1 MTEKSNSTVKND
13 NDTLINNIPKIPTLC
28 EKIQNKMKKYKITN
42 FHFILE
48 NVKAGLAE
56 NKVIPE
62 KSTSEEEI
70 IKIQELSTDENEK
83 NKDQKKSNNSENFII
98 IPLKESPKINNKY
111 SSYIPQ
117 FNDFSLDKTNKQ
129 NLNFEYNN
137 NIHSSKK
144 YKKNKEISQKYE
156 NIDIECEGFENF
168 NEYNSRKYNDLII
181 LNEDKND
188 NLNNNNNFLGKKIK
202 FEKNSQKPNNY
213 IKTEEFIDINNNGK
227 LNVQKYMISK
237 LIEKYSYTNIF
248 NLFIKQYAKNIPE
261 FNKNYDKEI
270 DNILNVLIKELGI
283 EKIMRILLSFSNSN
297 DNYINYYSNKKNI
310 EKINEINN
318 NEIKY
323 AIENENKLCLEEENK
338 NLEIIYLDEEE
349 DSNEEFK
356 KTNND
361 LICLNEIQNED
372 MEKKHIIMNENNFD
386 NHINNNNEEALKN
399 YLLNYLNPS
408 ENLNVKNEKK

>member
-1 MTEKSNSTVKND
+1 MTEKSNSIVKND
-13 NDTLINNIPKIPTLC
+13 NETLINNIPKIPILC
-28 EKIQNKMKKYKITN
+28 EKIKNKMKKYKITN

-48 NVKAGLAE
+48 NVKAGLTE
-56 NKVIPE
+56 NKEIPE
-62 KSTSEEEI
+62 KSISEEEI

-83 NKDQKKSNNSENFII
+83 NKDQKKNNNSENFII
-98 IPLKESPKINNKY
+98 IPLEESPKINNKY

-117 FNDFSLDKTNKQ
+117 FNDFSLYKTNKQ
-129 NLNFEYNN
+129 YLNFEYNN
-137 NIHSSKK
+137 NIYSSNK

-188 NLNNNNNFLGKKIK
+188 NLNNINNFLGKKII

-213 IKTEEFIDINNNGK
+213 IKTGEFIDINNNGK
-227 LNVQKYMISK
+227 LNVQKDMISK
-237 LIEKYSYTNIF
+237 LIEKYSYKNIF

-261 FNKNYDKEI
+261 FNNNYDKEI
-270 DNILNVLIKELGI
+270 ESILNVLIKELGI

-297 DNYINYYSNKKNI
+297 DKYINYYSNKKNI
-310 EKINEINN
+310 EKIKEINN

-323 AIENENKLCLEEENK
+323 VIENDNKLCLEEENK

-361 LICLNEIQNED
+361 LIYLNENQSED

-386 NHINNNNEEALKN
+386 NYINNNNEEALKN

-408 ENLNVKNEKK
+408 EYLNIKNEKK

>member
-1 MTEKSNSTVKND
+1 MTEKSNSIVKND
-13 NDTLINNIPKIPTLC
+13 NDTLINNIPKIPILC
-28 EKIQNKMKKYKITN
+28 EKIKNKMKKYKITN

-48 NVKAGLAE
+48 NVKAGLTE
-56 NKVIPE
+56 NKEIPE

-70 IKIQELSTDENEK
+70 IKIQEFSTDENEK
-83 NKDQKKSNNSENFII
+83 NKDQKKNNNSENFII
-98 IPLKESPKINNKY
+98 IPLEESPKINNKY

-117 FNDFSLDKTNKQ
+117 FNDFSLYKTNKQ
-129 NLNFEYNN
+129 YLNFEYNN
-137 NIHSSKK
+137 NIYSSNK

-188 NLNNNNNFLGKKIK
+188 NLNNINNFLGKKII

-237 LIEKYSYTNIF
+237 LIEKYSYKNIF

-261 FNKNYDKEI
+261 FNNNYDKEI
-270 DNILNVLIKELGI
+270 ESILNVLIKELGI

-297 DNYINYYSNKKNI
+297 DKYINYYSNKKNI
-310 EKINEINN
+310 EKIKEINN

-323 AIENENKLCLEEENK
+323 VIENDNKLCLEEENK

-361 LICLNEIQNED
+361 LIYLNENQSED

-386 NHINNNNEEALKN
+386 NYINNNNEEALKN

-408 ENLNVKNEKK
+408 EYLNIKNEKK